1 MDITA
6 PETWG
11 SAIYLWIVPIVVGD
25 AIFPPIRPKWWSLP
39 AGRSRPTATP
49 TFG

>member
-25 AIFPPIRPKWWSLP
+25 AIFPPIPSEMVVIT
-39 AGRSRPTATP
+39 G
-49 TFG
+49 G